1 MLERFGAANGLN
13 RHRCASAIDT
23 RSNLI
28 ATMPTANKPLLRWL
42 PFIAVAVIS
51 IAFAAWAPMGRKP
64 FQLEWDL
71 STPALLF
78 SVQKVPHIAACAMLA
93 LLAMLAAGRSRLFL
107 AFALAVLVGG
117 TWELAQTT
125 VVGHTA
131 RLADLAPDT
140 VGAILGCG
148 WGLILATIIGSNIS
162 KHKLQRESP
171 RPGSA
176 S

>member
-1 MLERFGAANGLN
+1 MTKRLN
-13 RHRCASAIDT
+13 PRRRASAIDT
-23 RSNLI
+23 LSHPLD
-28 ATMPTANKPLLRWL
+28 AMPSADRPLLRWL
-42 PFIAVAVIS
+42 PFIAIALIS

-64 FQLEWDL
+64 FQFEWDV

-93 LLAMLAAGRSRLFL
+93 LLALLAAGRSRLFL
-107 AFALAVLVGG
+107 AFALAVLVGAI
-117 TWELAQTT
+117 WELAQTT

-140 VGAILGCG
+140 VGAFLGCG

-162 KHKLQRESP
+162 KRTLQFESR

-176 S
+176 SR